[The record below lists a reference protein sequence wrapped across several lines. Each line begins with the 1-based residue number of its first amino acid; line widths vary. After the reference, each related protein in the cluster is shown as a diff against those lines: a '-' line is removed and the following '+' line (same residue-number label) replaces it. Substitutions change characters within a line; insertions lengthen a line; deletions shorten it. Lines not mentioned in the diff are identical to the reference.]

1 MAAALLFS
9 LCFCRAFVNSKD
21 YEVKIMKLSKL
32 FFACAITLVAQGAN
46 AAKGDTATATA
57 NWQGVVPGVI
67 QSDSFLITGENGALV
82 TPIGQLMRAQDGTIV
97 APNIQLE
104 ARDNTGTAA
113 APVVGD
119 LVSNTTRDDGQ
130 GGTEARSIE
139 WTVADV
145 AFYANG
151 TPVTGIDW
159 SVRNDGTQLAT
170 VTSTGVTQVAAHK
183 GDILLLNAVSTSNAS
198 AIDAFTGQDAAL
210 SVTVVASEL

>member
-1 MAAALLFS
+1 M
-9 LCFCRAFVNSKD
+9 
-21 YEVKIMKLSKL
+21 IMKLNKL
-32 FFACAITLVAQGAN
+32 FIACAITLVAQGVN
-46 AAKGDTATATA
+46 AAAGDSATATA
-57 NWQGVVPGVI
+57 NWQGVIPGVI
-67 QSDSFLITGENGALV
+67 QSGSFVITGENGALV
-82 TPIGQLMRAQDGTIV
+82 TPSGQLMRAQDGTIV

-113 APVVGD
+113 APVVGE
-119 LVSNTTRDDGQ
+119 LVSTKERDDGA

-151 TPVTGIDW
+151 TPVTGIEW
-159 SVRNDGTQLAT
+159 SVQNDGTQLAT

-183 GDILLLNAVSTSNAS
+183 GDILLLNAVSTSDTS
-198 AIDAFTGQDAAL
+198 AIDAYTGQDAAL

>member
-1 MAAALLFS
+1 
-9 LCFCRAFVNSKD
+9 
-21 YEVKIMKLSKL
+21 MKLKKICSIY
-32 FFACAITLVAQGAN
+32 AIALVAQGAY
-46 AAKGDTATATA
+46 AAAGDTATATA

-67 QSDSFLITGENGALV
+67 QSDGFLITGEDGALV
-82 TPIGQLMRAQDGTIV
+82 TPIGQLMRAQNGAIV

-104 ARDNTGTAA
+104 ARDNEGTAA

-119 LVSNTTRDDGQ
+119 LVSNTTRDDGA

-151 TPVTGIDW
+151 TPVTGIEW
-159 SVRNDGTQLAT
+159 SVQNDGTQLAT

-183 GDILLLNAVSTSNAS
+183 GDILLLNAVSTSDTS
-198 AIDAFTGQDAAL
+198 AIDGYTGQDAAL

>member
-1 MAAALLFS
+1 
-9 LCFCRAFVNSKD
+9 
-21 YEVKIMKLSKL
+21 MKLSKL
-32 FFACAITLVAQGAN
+32 FFACAITLVAQGVN
-46 AAKGDTATATA
+46 AAAGDTATATA

-119 LVSNTTRDDGQ
+119 LVSNTTRDDGA

-151 TPVTGIDW
+151 TPVTGIEW

-183 GDILLLNAVSTSNAS
+183 GDILLLNAVSTSNTS
-198 AIDAFTGQDAAL
+198 AIDAYTGQDAAL

>member
-1 MAAALLFS
+1 
-9 LCFCRAFVNSKD
+9 
-21 YEVKIMKLSKL
+21 MKLSKL

-67 QSDSFLITGENGALV
+67 QSDGFLITGENGALV

-119 LVSNTTRDDGQ
+119 LVSSTTRDDGQ

-139 WTVADV
+139 WTIADV

-170 VTSTGVTQVAAHK
+170 VTSTGVTQIATHK
-183 GDILLLNAVSTSNAS
+183 GDILLLNAASTTADTSV
-198 AIDAFTGQDAAL
+198 IDAYAGQAAAL

>member
-1 MAAALLFS
+1 
-9 LCFCRAFVNSKD
+9 
-21 YEVKIMKLSKL
+21 MKLNKL
-32 FFACAITLVAQGAN
+32 FIACAITLVAQGVN
-46 AAKGDTATATA
+46 AAAGDSATATA
-57 NWQGVVPGVI
+57 NWQGVIPGVI
-67 QSDSFLITGENGALV
+67 QSGSFVITGENGALV
-82 TPIGQLMRAQDGTIV
+82 TPSGQLMRAQDGTIV

-113 APVVGD
+113 APVVGE
-119 LVSNTTRDDGQ
+119 LVSTKERDDGA

-151 TPVTGIDW
+151 TPVTGIEW
-159 SVRNDGTQLAT
+159 SVQNDGTQLAT

-183 GDILLLNAVSTSNAS
+183 GDILLLNAVSTSDTS
-198 AIDAFTGQDAAL
+198 AIDAYTGQDAAL

>member
-1 MAAALLFS
+1 
-9 LCFCRAFVNSKD
+9 
-21 YEVKIMKLSKL
+21 MKLSKL
-32 FFACAITLVAQGAN
+32 FFTCAITLVAQGVN
-46 AAKGDTATATA
+46 AAAGDTATATA

-198 AIDAFTGQDAAL
+198 AIDAYTGQDAAL

>member
-1 MAAALLFS
+1 
-9 LCFCRAFVNSKD
+9 
-21 YEVKIMKLSKL
+21 MKLSKL
-32 FFACAITLVAQGAN
+32 FFACSITLVAQGVN
-46 AAKGDTATATA
+46 AAAGDTATATA

-67 QSDSFLITGENGALV
+67 QSDSFLITGENGALI
-82 TPIGQLMRAQDGTIV
+82 TPIGQLMRAQNGTIV

-170 VTSTGVTQVAAHK
+170 VTSTGVTQIAAHK
-183 GDILLLNAVSTSNAS
+183 GDILLLNAISTTADTSV
-198 AIDAFTGQDAAL
+198 IDTYAGQDAAL

>member
-1 MAAALLFS
+1 
-9 LCFCRAFVNSKD
+9 
-21 YEVKIMKLSKL
+21 MKLSKL
-32 FFACAITLVAQGAN
+32 FFACAITLVAQGVN
-46 AAKGDTATATA
+46 AKAGDTATATA

-67 QSDSFLITGENGALV
+67 QSDSFLITGEGGALV

-139 WTVADV
+139 WTIADV

-151 TPVTGIDW
+151 TPVTGVDW

-183 GDILLLNAVSTSNAS
+183 GDILLLNAVSTSSTS
-198 AIDAFTGQDAAL
+198 AIDAYTGQDAAL